1 MLRQPLSKNSS
12 PSTLNAASLQEL
24 VAELDEGNEESL
36 SGGLVVALVLFQSPL
51 PKNPDASTS
60 RATIFLRKVE
70 AIIRPFK

>member
-36 SGGLVVALVLFQSPL
+36 SGGLVVALLLLQSAL
-51 PKNPDASTS
+51 PENPDSLTSFST
-60 RATIFLRKVE
+60 ATLKKTE